1 MNDKGFQKP
10 KFLEADSATLSAKSA
25 RFTAQPYERG
35 FGVTIGNALRRIL
48 LSSIEG
54 AAITAVKIE
63 GVLHEFSSISGVTED
78 VTDIILNL
86 KRVPV
91 KLHVPRVETARLTAR
106 GPRTVTAGDIEA
118 NSNVEILDTSA
129 VIATL
134 SDEGA
139 LEMELRI
146 KPGRGYVPADQNMDE
161 DLALGYIPIDSV
173 HSPVLK
179 VNYSVDPARVGRS
192 TDYDKLTL
200 EVNTNGSIAPQEAVA
215 HAARLLK
222 EHLSIYINFA
232 DQVAEEAEVVDTA
245 DDKVREYLDRSID
258 ELELSVRS
266 YNCLKNAGIETVGD
280 LVQRTEAELLKTK
293 NFGRKSLNEIKELL
307 ADMKLS
313 LGMRL
318 SGRGG
323 AAQHA

>member
-1 MNDKGFQKP
+1 
-10 KFLEADSATLSAKSA
+10 
-25 RFTAQPYERG
+25 
-35 FGVTIGNALRRIL
+35 
-48 LSSIEG
+48 
-54 AAITAVKIE
+54 
-63 GVLHEFSSISGVTED
+63 
-78 VTDIILNL
+78 
-86 KRVPV
+86 
-91 KLHVPRVETARLTAR
+91 
-106 GPRTVTAGDIEA
+106 
-118 NSNVEILDTSA
+118 
-129 VIATL
+129 
-134 SDEGA
+134 
-139 LEMELRI
+139 MELRI
-146 KPGRGYVPADQNMDE
+146 KSGRGYVPADQNMDD

-173 HSPVLK
+173 HSPVLR
-179 VNYSVDPARVGRS
+179 VNYAVDPARVGRS

-200 EVNTNGSIAPQEAVA
+200 EVTTDGSIAPQEAVA

-232 DQVAEEAEVVDTA
+232 EQVAEEAEVVDAA

-280 LVQRTEAELLKTK
+280 LVQKTEAELLKTK

-318 SGRGG
+318 TGRSG
-323 AAQHA
+323 AAQRA

>member
-1 MNDKGFQKP
+1 MEKGFQKP
-10 KFLEADSATLSAKSA
+10 KFLEVDGATLTQRYG

-35 FGVTIGNALRRIL
+35 FGTTLGNALRRIL

-54 AAITAVKIE
+54 AAISAVRIE
-63 GVLHEFSSISGVTED
+63 GVLHEFSSIPGCTED

-91 KLHVPRVETARLTAR
+91 KLHVPRTETVRLVAR

-118 NSNVEILDTSA
+118 NSNVEILDKSA
-129 VIATL
+129 VVATL

-139 LEMELRI
+139 VEMELRI
-146 KPGRGYVPADQNMDE
+146 KPGRGYVPADQNMDD

-200 EVNTNGSIAPQEAVA
+200 EVHTDGSINPQEAVA
-215 HAARLLK
+215 NAARLLRD
-222 EHLSIYINFA
+222 HLSIYINFA
-232 DQVAEEAEVVDTA
+232 DQVDEQISEVDTE

-266 YNCLKNAGIETVGD
+266 YNCLKNAGIETVRD
-280 LVQRTEAELLKTK
+280 LVQRTESELLKTK

-313 LGMRL
+313 LGMRFA
-318 SGRGG
+318 GRGT
-323 AAQHA
+323 AQRA